1 MAQPNSEEKVSEN
14 PEMEVNKEAI
24 NGDGDDGSSNSSI
37 ANLAFRFNAQAP
49 EFFPRSQ
56 TQMPVTGY
64 FHPYFH
70 FLGGGPATSDWF
82 FIGDQEPAYLIPNP
96 NIPLPNFSKTARS
109 EEIQQKIIK
118 QVEYQLSDM
127 SLLANETLAKHIS
140 KDPDGYVPISI
151 LSSTK
156 KSEVPLNQQ
165 QFHSSSTPLLFKAC
179 CQC

>member
-118 QVEYQLSDM
+118 QVPSFPFLFITFFLHCRMLILCCALGGILNCLIHLFSFISM
-127 SLLANETLAKHIS
+127 LLA
-140 KDPDGYVPISI
+140 V
-151 LSSTK
+151 
-156 KSEVPLNQQ
+156 
-165 QFHSSSTPLLFKAC
+165 
-179 CQC
+179 